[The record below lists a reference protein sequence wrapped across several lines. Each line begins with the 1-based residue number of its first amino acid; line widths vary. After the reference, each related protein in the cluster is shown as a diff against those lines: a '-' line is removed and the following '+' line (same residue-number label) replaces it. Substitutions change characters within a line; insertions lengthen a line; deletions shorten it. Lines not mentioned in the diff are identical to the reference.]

1 MAKIKSVPAV
11 VLNNF
16 RNKYIANEICRG
28 VNVYVHEDPNRTEA
42 IQSAARMWLKLS
54 TNGPT
59 ENECNFGIDANNA
72 ADQRKIIIFY
82 HFQLQFKLE

>member
-42 IQSAARMWLKLS
+42 IQSAARMWLKLNTMGRLRMS
-54 TNGPT
+54 AIPESMQTMRQI
-59 ENECNFGIDANNA
+59 NE
-72 ADQRKIIIFY
+72 K
-82 HFQLQFKLE
+82 